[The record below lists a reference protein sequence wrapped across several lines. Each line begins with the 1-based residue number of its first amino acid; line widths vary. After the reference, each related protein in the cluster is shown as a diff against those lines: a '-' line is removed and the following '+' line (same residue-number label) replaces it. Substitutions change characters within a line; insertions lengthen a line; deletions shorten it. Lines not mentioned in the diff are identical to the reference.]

1 LHVIILFFIFFYT
14 TINIIY
20 IELVMNIIK
29 YSKFHDT
36 LTLKKTILEV
46 MNKLLNYD
54 ETYQRVIFGLLMD
67 EISSVTGIKKLSYEY
82 SARAGYWKLHYGP
95 IHTVNLDPEHLGS
108 YYITILKYFDTKNY
122 QIKVISVKDYIIKE
136 LKKDLDDWIENNDK
150 KDNCIIV

>member
-1 LHVIILFFIFFYT
+1 
-14 TINIIY
+14 
-20 IELVMNIIK
+20 MNIIK

-67 EISSVTGIKKLSYEY
+67 EISSITGIKKLNYEY
-82 SARAGYWKLHYGP
+82 SAIDGYWKLHYGP
-95 IHTVNLDPEHLGS
+95 IHAINLVSKHLES
-108 YYITILKYFDTKNY
+108 YYITIFKYFNTKNY
-122 QIKVISVKDYIIKE
+122 QIKVISVKDYITKE
-136 LKKDLDDWIENNDK
+136 LKEDLDDWMENNDI